1 MLYGITQCYL
11 PPSRGDIPA
20 FTPAEAGTRE
30 ESSEDGLTLT
40 TYVGVD
46 GSLHHHHHH
55 HHHQWSEVLLASSP
69 TGPEHG
75 PSGGLIVVV
84 PLFCTLFIRPAGP
97 VAPCCPLSPVAP
109 ATIDRH
115 VRSVMSN

>member
-1 MLYGITQCYL
+1 MPYGITQCYL

-20 FTPAEAGTRE
+20 FTPAEAGTPE

-40 TYVGVD
+40 TFVGVD
-46 GSLHHHHHH
+46 GSLH

-75 PSGGLIVVV
+75 PTGGLLVVVVEV

-109 ATIDRH
+109 ATIDIH